1 MGEPPRALHVA
12 AGNLYGGIE
21 RVLVEIAKVR
31 AGWRHEFALCFD
43 GRLSHEL
50 DGAGAERH
58 FLGEA
63 RFSRPWSIWRARR
76 RLAALCSSGRY
87 RAIVCH
93 APWPYALAAPV
104 LDRPPVLWAHDA
116 SQGDHW
122 TEQRVARRRPRL
134 VVCNSRYTESAV
146 RSWLPTTPADV
157 LYYPVSQPVSSVSR
171 RDVRRAFGAPDNVVI
186 IAMAS
191 RFERWK
197 GHAELLRAAAGLEPP
212 SEVWI
217 AGIVQRPHEQEYEQE
232 LRQLTRHLGL
242 SSRVRFLGDR
252 VNVPDLFAA
261 ADIHCQ
267 PNSAPEPFGV
277 VFVEALYAQLPVVTS
292 DAGGARE
299 IVTPECGVLVPMR
312 NVDALTGALQRL
324 ADDPK
329 LRGRLGAAG
338 PARARQLCD
347 PARRLSE
354 LESRLEQVAGAPA

>member
-1 MGEPPRALHVA
+1 MAEAPRALHVA

-21 RVLVEIAKVR
+21 RVLVEIAKGR
-31 AGWRHEFALCFD
+31 GGWRHEFALCFD

-50 DGAGAERH
+50 DAAGADRH

-76 RLAALCSSGRY
+76 RLAGLCSSGRY

-116 SQGDHW
+116 SKGDHW
-122 TEQRVARRRPRL
+122 TEQRVARRRPRF

-146 RSWLPTTPADV
+146 QSWLPGTPEDV
-157 LYYPVSQPVSSVSR
+157 LYYPVSEPVASVSR
-171 RDVRRAFGAPDNVVI
+171 RDVRRAFGAADDVVI

-197 GHAELLRAAAGLEPP
+197 GHTELLRAAAGLKGAC
-212 SEVWI
+212 EVWI
-217 AGIVQRPHEQEYEQE
+217 AGIVQRPHERQYEQE
-232 LRQLTRHLGL
+232 LRELARELGL

-267 PNSAPEPFGV
+267 PNSGPEPFGV
-277 VFVEALYAQLPVVTS
+277 VFIEALYARLPVVTS

-299 IVTPECGVLVPMR
+299 IVTPECGVLVPMGSL
-312 NVDALTGALQRL
+312 DALTSALQQL
-324 ADDPK
+324 AGHPD
-329 LRGRLGAAG
+329 RRRTLGAAG

-347 PARRLSE
+347 PARRVSE
-354 LESRLEQVAGAPA
+354 LESRLEQLAGAPA

>member
-1 MGEPPRALHVA
+1 MTGAPRALHIA

-21 RVLVEIAKVR
+21 RILVEIAKAR
-31 AGWRHEFALCFD
+31 GGWRHEFAVCFD

-50 DGAGAERH
+50 DGAGVDRH
-58 FLGEA
+58 LLGEA

-76 RLAALCSSGRY
+76 RLASLCSSSRY

-104 LDRPPVLWAHDA
+104 IDRPPVLWAHDA
-116 SQGDHW
+116 SEGDHW
-122 TEQRVARRRPRL
+122 TERRVARRAPRF

-146 RSWLPTTPADV
+146 RSWLPATPGAV
-157 LYYPVSQPVSSVSR
+157 VYAPVSEPASSVSR
-171 RDVRRAFGAPDNVVI
+171 RDVRRAFGAADDVVI

-197 GHAELLRAAAGLEPP
+197 GHAELLRAAAGLDRAC
-212 SEVWI
+212 EVWI
-217 AGIVQRPHEQEYEQE
+217 AGIVQRPHEREYEEE
-232 LRQLTRHLGL
+232 LRQLARQLGL

-267 PNSAPEPFGV
+267 PNSAPEPFGIA
-277 VFVEALYAQLPVVTS
+277 FVEALYARLPVVTS

-299 IVTPECGVLVPMR
+299 IVTPECGVLVPMGSPE
-312 NVDALTGALQRL
+312 ALKSALLRL
-324 ADDPK
+324 ADDAE
-329 LRGRLGAAG
+329 LRRRLGAAG

-347 PARRLSE
+347 PAARLSE
-354 LESRLEQVAGAPA
+354 LESKLEQLSGAPA